1 MTEAETTILSLGLL
15 IISSINLLMT
25 LTVIKQRKRGQIK
38 PTLPQREETNES
50 TGGTSGQQKGETQDQ
65 PTKFEI
71 MSSRRKIIHEI
82 ERERGTRVITM
93 IHKRELWTDPGEQPE
108 IEMEDA
114 ETVLQQI
121 RSTPPDKPID
131 LILHT
136 PGGIALAAEMMAM
149 AIKLHPQKVTVMVPF
164 YALSGGSLMSLAA
177 DEIRME
183 KYSMLGPVDPQI
195 PTPDGNTWPAG
206 SLESLVKLKPL
217 LKVSDRM
224 IVMAEAAK
232 LEIENAVAFVMWLL
246 DERMDVEAAKRV
258 AEFFAHGYME
268 HATPI
273 TLDVVRAI
281 GLDVVEGVPESVYKL
296 FKTFGFAGT
305 PYELTS

>member
-1 MTEAETTILSLGLL
+1 MTEAEATILSLGLL
-15 IISSINLLMT
+15 IISSINLIMT
-25 LTVIKQRKRGQIK
+25 LTVIKQRKRHQNK
-38 PTLPQREETNES
+38 STLLQHEETDES
-50 TGGTSGQQKGETQDQ
+50 TGTAEQQKVETQGQ

-82 ERERGTRVITM
+82 EQERGTRVITM
-93 IHKRELWTDPGEQPE
+93 IHKRELWTGPGEQPE

-164 YALSGGSLMSLAA
+164 YALSGGSMMSLAA

-206 SLESLVKLKPL
+206 SLESLVRLKPL

-224 IVMAEAAK
+224 IVMADAAK

-258 AEFFAHGYME
+258 AEFFAHGYIE

-281 GLDVVEGVPESVYKL
+281 GLDVVEGIPENVYEL